1 MAEPSHT
8 EYHRGEMDI
17 HEQSR
22 TYHSF
27 LVLSKWGSL
36 AIIVGVLF
44 FALIFAAGVPF
55 LGAGATSF
63 VVLVVGILA
72 LRDKKT
78 SAH

>member
-1 MAEPSHT
+1 MAADQTH

-17 HEQSR
+17 HEQER

-36 AIIVGVLF
+36 ALCVGILF
-44 FALIFAAGVPF
+44 FSMLFAAGVPF
-55 LGAGATSF
+55 LGAAATAF
-63 VVLVVGILA
+63 VVLVVGIMV

-78 SAH
+78 STH